1 MPETTKTIRHNTIF
15 PTPPSATPALRP
27 LAAALF
33 ALLSLP
39 ALCRAESPAAP
50 AGSLA
55 EPPSPPPTQASAPSP
70 TVSQPTPEAVAENDA
85 EAQSFR
91 SNFDRAAFDRAFLE
105 EREKARREAAF
116 AKRAAALDPID
127 RADIANEGES
137 LFREADDVLP
147 LRLTVPPLRPS
158 RIDFPDERIL
168 SVVVDSSRVEVRG
181 ESDRSDFFLLPK
193 HPGSTTLFVT
203 LARGETVPVEV
214 TVRED
219 AKPRNVVLHLK
230 DRTAKPAAN
239 LRADLPAM
247 KSVPYADLFTGLLT
261 DLENGRRSRGVMLVA
276 SGPEAPRTR
285 AVETVVAR
293 LSPLSVAT
301 DAVWRTRELTV
312 TRLVVRNGKLRE
324 AVVDEA
330 ALLTEGV
337 LAFAA
342 GKPSLKPADAMHF
355 YVFEAK

>member
-1 MPETTKTIRHNTIF
+1 MPETTKTIRPNTH
-15 PTPPSATPALRP
+15 PSHRSSAKPALRP

-33 ALLSLP
+33 ALLSFP
-39 ALCRAESPAAP
+39 ALTH
-50 AGSLA
+50 A
-55 EPPSPPPTQASAPSP
+55 EPAETPSEPAVDRQTSPSASPQPLPQGPVDEPPEGVRT
-70 TVSQPTPEAVAENDA
+70 N
-85 EAQSFR
+85 
-91 SNFDRAAFDRAFLE
+91 LE
-105 EREKARREAAF
+105 PALVRDRREDFRNAAF
-116 AKRAAALDPID
+116 APG
-127 RADIANEGES
+127 ADAPAQTDES
-137 LFREADDVLP
+137 LFREADDVMP

-168 SVVVDSSRVEVRG
+168 SVVVDSSHVEVRG

-230 DRTAKPAAN
+230 DREAKPAAN

-261 DLENGRRSRGVMLVA
+261 DLENGRTSRGVMTVA
-276 SGPEAPRTR
+276 SGPEAPLTPAAR
-285 AVETVVAR
+285 TVVSR
-293 LSPLSVAT
+293 LAPLAVTT

-330 ALLTEGV
+330 VLLTDGV

-342 GKPSLKPADAMHF
+342 GKPSLKPAESMRF

>member
-1 MPETTKTIRHNTIF
+1 MPETTKTIRPNTH
-15 PTPPSATPALRP
+15 PSHRSSAKPALRP

-33 ALLSLP
+33 ALLSFP
-39 ALCRAESPAAP
+39 ALTHADPAETPSESAVDRQTSPSA
-50 AGSLA
+50 
-55 EPPSPPPTQASAPSP
+55 SPQPLPQGPVDESA
-70 TVSQPTPEAVAENDA
+70 VVRD
-85 EAQSFR
+85 
-91 SNFDRAAFDRAFLE
+91 
-105 EREKARREAAF
+105 RREDFRNAAF
-116 AKRAAALDPID
+116 APG
-127 RADIANEGES
+127 ADAPAQTDES
-137 LFREADDVLP
+137 LFREADDVMP

-168 SVVVDSSRVEVRG
+168 SVVVDSSHVEVRG

-230 DRTAKPAAN
+230 DREAKPAAN

-261 DLENGRRSRGVMLVA
+261 DLENGRTSRGVMTVA
-276 SGPEAPRTR
+276 SGPEAPLTPAAR
-285 AVETVVAR
+285 TVVSR
-293 LSPLSVAT
+293 LAPLAVTT

-330 ALLTEGV
+330 ALLTDGV

-342 GKPSLKPADAMHF
+342 GKPSLKPAESMRF

>member
-1 MPETTKTIRHNTIF
+1 MPETTKTIRPNTH
-15 PTPPSATPALRP
+15 PSHRSSAKPALRP

-33 ALLSLP
+33 ALLSFP
-39 ALCRAESPAAP
+39 ALTHADPAETPSEPAVDRQTSPSA
-50 AGSLA
+50 
-55 EPPSPPPTQASAPSP
+55 SPQPLPQGPVDESA
-70 TVSQPTPEAVAENDA
+70 VVRD
-85 EAQSFR
+85 
-91 SNFDRAAFDRAFLE
+91 
-105 EREKARREAAF
+105 RREDFRNAAF
-116 AKRAAALDPID
+116 APG
-127 RADIANEGES
+127 ADAPAQTDES
-137 LFREADDVLP
+137 LFREADDVMP

-168 SVVVDSSRVEVRG
+168 SVVVDSSHVEVRG

-230 DRTAKPAAN
+230 DREAKPAAN

-261 DLENGRRSRGVMLVA
+261 DLENGRTSRGVMTVA
-276 SGPEAPRTR
+276 SGPEAPLTPAAR
-285 AVETVVAR
+285 TVVSR
-293 LSPLSVAT
+293 LAPLAVTT

-330 ALLTEGV
+330 ALLTDGV

-342 GKPSLKPADAMHF
+342 GKPSLKPAESMRF

>member
-1 MPETTKTIRHNTIF
+1 MPETTPTIRRHNTNL
-15 PTPPSATPALRP
+15 PKPPSATTALRP

-33 ALLSLP
+33 ALLSFPLSSLADP
-39 ALCRAESPAAP
+39 GESPTA
-50 AGSLA
+50 S
-55 EPPSPPPTQASAPSP
+55 SAPSAEAP
-70 TVSQPTPEAVAENDA
+70 SPSPAVPLPAPQTAAPERIDATRTNFDQAFVRKEDA
-85 EAQSFR
+85 EFR
-91 SNFDRAAFDRAFLE
+91 Q
-105 EREKARREAAF
+105 AAF
-116 AKRAAALDPID
+116 ARRTAETEEPD
-127 RADIANEGES
+127 ES
-137 LFREADDVLP
+137 LFREADDVMP

-168 SVVVDSSRVEVRG
+168 SVVVDSTHIEVRG

-193 HPGSTTLFVT
+193 YPGSTTLFVT

-230 DRTAKPAAN
+230 DRNAKPAAN

-247 KSVPYADLFTGLLT
+247 KSVPYSDLFTGLLT
-261 DLENGRRSRGVMLVA
+261 DLENGKLSRGVMTVA
-276 SGPEAPRTR
+276 NGPDAPLTP
-285 AVETVVAR
+285 AVRTVVSR
-293 LSPLSVAT
+293 LSPLAVTT

-324 AVVDEA
+324 AVIDEA
-330 ALLTEGV
+330 ALLTDGI

-342 GKPSLKPADAMHF
+342 GKPSLKPTEAMRF

>member
-1 MPETTKTIRHNTIF
+1 MPETTPTIRPHNTNH
-15 PTPPSATPALRP
+15 PTPPSAKTALLP

-33 ALLSLP
+33 ALLSLSSHAEPSAVP
-39 ALCRAESPAAP
+39 AEPSSETPPTASSPAPSSPQPAAP
-50 AGSLA
+50 TDTPVEPTRENADAHFAQNPEENFRLA
-55 EPPSPPPTQASAPSP
+55 Q
-70 TVSQPTPEAVAENDA
+70 
-85 EAQSFR
+85 
-91 SNFDRAAFDRAFLE
+91 
-105 EREKARREAAF
+105 AF
-116 AKRAAALDPID
+116 ARKAPELRTTDE
-127 RADIANEGES
+127 ADES
-137 LFREADDVLP
+137 LFREADDVMP

-168 SVVVDSSRVEVRG
+168 SVVVDSAHIEVRG

-193 HPGSTTLFVT
+193 HPGATTLFVT

-214 TVRED
+214 MVRED

-261 DLENGRRSRGVMLVA
+261 DLENGRLSRGVMTVA
-276 SGPEAPRTR
+276 SGPDAPLTP
-285 AVETVVAR
+285 AVRTVVSR
-293 LSPLSVAT
+293 LSPLSVTT

-312 TRLVVRNGKLRE
+312 TRLIVRNGKLRE

-330 ALLTEGV
+330 ALLTDGV

-342 GKPSLKPADAMHF
+342 GKPSLKPAEAMHF
-355 YVFEAK
+355 YVFEEK

>member
-1 MPETTKTIRHNTIF
+1 MPETTKTIRPNTH
-15 PTPPSATPALRP
+15 PSHRSSAKPALRL

-33 ALLSLP
+33 ALLSFP
-39 ALCRAESPAAP
+39 ALTHADPAETPSEPAVDRQTSPSA
-50 AGSLA
+50 
-55 EPPSPPPTQASAPSP
+55 SPQPLPQGPVDESA
-70 TVSQPTPEAVAENDA
+70 VVRD
-85 EAQSFR
+85 
-91 SNFDRAAFDRAFLE
+91 
-105 EREKARREAAF
+105 RREDFRNAAF
-116 AKRAAALDPID
+116 APG
-127 RADIANEGES
+127 ADAPAQTDES
-137 LFREADDVLP
+137 LFREADDVMP

-168 SVVVDSSRVEVRG
+168 SVVVDSSHVEVRG

-230 DRTAKPAAN
+230 DREAKPAAN

-261 DLENGRRSRGVMLVA
+261 DLENGRTSRGVMTVA
-276 SGPEAPRTR
+276 SGPEAPLTPAAR
-285 AVETVVAR
+285 TVVSR
-293 LSPLSVAT
+293 LAPLAVTT

-330 ALLTEGV
+330 ALLTDGV

-342 GKPSLKPADAMHF
+342 GKPSLKPAESMRF